1 MVALEA
7 IVCGT
12 PVLAS
17 KSLHSL
23 PGSVSRPDEETVVAW
38 ADAIEQI
45 RGTELEF
52 DDTLDQHSVELI
64 NERLASIYSSK
75 LSNTSTSD

>member
-7 IVCGT
+7 LACGT

-17 KSLHSL
+17 NALHSL
-23 PGSVSRPDEETVVAW
+23 PDVIHQPDEETVESW

-45 RGTELEF
+45 RTTKLELS
-52 DDTLDQHSVELI
+52 DTLYRHSVESI
-64 NERLASIYSSK
+64 NGNLASIYSSK
-75 LSNTSTSD
+75 LSSTSTSD

>member
-7 IVCGT
+7 LACGT

-17 KSLHSL
+17 NALHSL
-23 PGSVSRPDEETVVAW
+23 PDTIHQPKEETVESW
-38 ADAIEQI
+38 ADSIEQI

-52 DDTLDQHSVELI
+52 GGTLDQHSVESI
-64 NERLASIYSSK
+64 NENLFSIYSSK
-75 LSNTSTSD
+75 FSSTFTSD